1 MLGGMGGNMQQ
12 QLAGLMGMQGMGMQ
26 GMVSCSI
33 CPNLVTV
40 LNHGHSQGG
49 MGGGMPMNNS
59 QLSSM
64 WGGMPG
70 RSMQMGGRGMM
81 EVSFVYFEEKGII
94 LTLQIKMSRD
104 QFCLVKTRNKC
115 CILQNH
121 MVLSQIY
128 FIGFQS

>member
-1 MLGGMGGNMQQ
+1 
-12 QLAGLMGMQGMGMQ
+12 
-26 GMVSCSI
+26 
-33 CPNLVTV
+33 
-40 LNHGHSQGG
+40 
-49 MGGGMPMNNS
+49 MPMNNS

-81 EVSFVYFEEKGII
+81 EVSFVYFEEKGIV
-94 LTLQIKMSRD
+94 LTLQIKCPRISFWNVK
-104 QFCLVKTRNKC
+104 FCLVKTRNKC
-115 CILQNH
+115 CFLQKH

>member
-1 MLGGMGGNMQQ
+1 
-12 QLAGLMGMQGMGMQ
+12 
-26 GMVSCSI
+26 
-33 CPNLVTV
+33 
-40 LNHGHSQGG
+40 
-49 MGGGMPMNNS
+49 MPMNNS

-115 CILQNH
+115 LQKH
-121 MVLSQIY
+121 VVLSQIY

>member
-1 MLGGMGGNMQQ
+1 MQQ
-12 QLAGLMGMQGMGMQ
+12 QLAGLMGMQGMGMP

-33 CPNLVTV
+33 CSHLVIV

-81 EVSFVYFEEKGII
+81 EVSFVYFEEK
-94 LTLQIKMSRD
+94 RD
-104 QFCLVKTRNKC
+104 RFDTSDKNVQGSVFG
-115 CILQNH
+115 
-121 MVLSQIY
+121 MLSFVWSKRETNAVSYRSIW
-128 FIGFQS
+128 S

>member
-26 GMVSCSI
+26 GMVSSI
-33 CPNLVTV
+33 SSKLVTV

-81 EVSFVYFEEKGII
+81 EVSFVYFEGKKG
-94 LTLQIKMSRD
+94 S
-104 QFCLVKTRNKC
+104 F
-115 CILQNH
+115 
-121 MVLSQIY
+121 
-128 FIGFQS
+128 